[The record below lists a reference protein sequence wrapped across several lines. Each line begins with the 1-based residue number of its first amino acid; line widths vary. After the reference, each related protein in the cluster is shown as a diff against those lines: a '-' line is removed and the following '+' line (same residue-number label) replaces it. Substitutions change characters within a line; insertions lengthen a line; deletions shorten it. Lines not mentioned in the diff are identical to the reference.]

1 MTQEIASIDDV
12 TFNQDGLVPAIAQD
26 AETGDILMMAWMN
39 LASLQETLATG
50 RLLLVSITPI
60 ILAQR

>member
-12 TFNQDGLVPAIAQD
+12 TFNEDGLVPAIAQD

-39 LASLQETLATG
+39 LLVYKKRWPPAAV
-50 RLLLVSITPI
+50 LVSITPI
-60 ILAQR
+60 ILAQG